1 MNNVNEPHLEN
12 IARTPRFPCHIW
24 VYQYSRG
31 GVFVKKRR
39 DSGLHCQNDI
49 PMNKVSEK
57 FEIECEFKNK

>member
-31 GVFVKKRR
+31 DVFVKK
-39 DSGLHCQNDI
+39 G
-49 PMNKVSEK
+49 
-57 FEIECEFKNK
+57 EILGYTARMTFQ